1 MSKVKIKYHSRLRYK
16 LSACQATFD
25 PFGGVFSQALR
36 LPPHLLT
43 QTLLYENFIQISIMT
58 KRNVINITKRKIPG
72 FSLRRLRAFSSS
84 ISCLSKNLSRVSFF
98 SPEKGCDAR
107 MATTN
112 TQKKLKVFFILPH
125 TTACLWFFSLLL
137 RGEIPRYLA
146 VGEGERG

>member
-98 SPEKGCDAR
+98 SPEKRLRRANGNNKH
-107 MATTN
+107 T
-112 TQKKLKVFFILPH
+112 KEIESVFHFASH
-125 TTACLWFFSLLL
+125 HRVSLLFFPPSS
-137 RGEIPRYLA
+137 G
-146 VGEGERG
+146 